1 MEFSS
6 DDSHVPSHVPMCIY
20 ISKREIIV
28 HIVTLVEPFDILF
41 LRRIQKEVVV
51 FNSSFI
57 DISVISWVS
66 FICGGNQ
73 STRRKKEY
81 QNANSLVL
89 NTPTKNL
96 YRLSM
101 KMPTILTIWM
111 YNYLFFH
118 HTGYYD
124 CQQYEQN
131 VV

>member
-1 MEFSS
+1 
-6 DDSHVPSHVPMCIY
+6 MCIY

-28 HIVTLVEPFDILF
+28 HIVTLVEPFAILF
-41 LRRIQKEVVV
+41 LRRIQKGVVV

-57 DISVISWVS
+57 DISVISRVS

-89 NTPTKNL
+89 NTPTTNL

-101 KMPTILTIWM
+101 KMPTILTI
-111 YNYLFFH
+111 
-118 HTGYYD
+118 
-124 CQQYEQN
+124 
-131 VV
+131 